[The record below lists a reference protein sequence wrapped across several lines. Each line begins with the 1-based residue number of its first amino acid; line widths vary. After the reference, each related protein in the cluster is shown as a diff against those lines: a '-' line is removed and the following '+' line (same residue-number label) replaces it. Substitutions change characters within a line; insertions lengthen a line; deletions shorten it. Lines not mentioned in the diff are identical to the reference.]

1 MDARSEASDF
11 LKTRRARLSPEAVGL
26 TASATGRRVKG
37 LRREEVATLAGV
49 SVEYYNRMERGML
62 EGVSEPVIDAVAR
75 ALQLDEAELA
85 HLFDLARAVSAA
97 TRPTSKR
104 SPSRPRV
111 RQTTQRLL
119 DGMTDIPAYAR
130 NARYD
135 ILAINRLGSALL
147 PGLDVAVPAGA
158 NLARY
163 IFLDK
168 DAQTFYADW
177 ERIARETVAALR
189 IEGGRTPFD
198 KGLTELIGEL
208 STRSDSFRIWWASHN
223 VRLHTSATKTFHH
236 PEVGDIEVTG
246 DALDLA
252 SEPGVTIIAYT
263 VEPSSPSEE
272 RLRLLASW
280 SAATSTLAEQ
290 EGKK

>member
-26 TASATGRRVKG
+26 NPSATGRRVKG

-62 EGVSEPVIDAVAR
+62 DGVSESVIDAVAR
-75 ALQLDEAELA
+75 ALQLDDAEIE
-85 HLFDLARAVSAA
+85 HLFDLARAINSTA
-97 TRPTSKR
+97 RPTTR
-104 SPSRPRV
+104 RVASRPRV

-147 PGLDVAVPAGA
+147 PGLNALAGHA

-177 ERIARETVAALR
+177 ERVARDTVAALR

-208 STRSDSFRIWWASHN
+208 STRSDAFRTWWASHN

-236 PEVGDIEVTG
+236 PIVGEVEITG
-246 DALDLA
+246 EALELS

-263 VEPSSPSEE
+263 VEPSSVSEE
-272 RLRLLASW
+272 RLRLLSSWVASE
-280 SAATSTLAEQ
+280 SVEIHS
-290 EGKK
+290 